1 MANVKTIGVKI
12 QAEGTKEA
20 ASAFNDVKK
29 VVKEIATLLDKK
41 FDGKSFS
48 KVAKE
53 AKVAKDSMSS
63 LGKVTER
70 SMASVI
76 TSVSTARKTV
86 RAHAE
91 AVRKAGVSD
100 RAAYQASAKA
110 LNTYTATL
118 KNTKSTAVDVASA
131 KQKLVQVLQGE
142 KQLLASVAKQQ
153 RDLAKAERASASA
166 QVDQIKAISK
176 ARGEYQGLTDTIR
189 SAGKNTKRHSKESRD
204 ALAKYLKTLRNVHS
218 TKAQIAKASGKFT
231 NSLKSETRGIRRAT
245 TATGGVTKAHNSWTI
260 AMRKTAAGIA
270 AVQGPLGPYAGR
282 LNSVATVLSG
292 ALSPMGLFVIGAGA
306 TAVVLGKMASAAAK
320 TAMEY
325 ESYHNTLKFASEGLV
340 GFESN
345 LSFVIATSREL
356 GTSLAESIKG
366 YAQLA
371 AATKN
376 TTLAGEETDN
386 IFRALSESAVVL
398 GMSND
403 DLKGSIKAVTQMISK
418 GTISSEE
425 LRGQLGERLPG
436 AMGIA
441 ARALG
446 VTTTQLGEM
455 LKRGEIIVEDFLP
468 KFAKQMREDMAGSLE
483 EASNATTR
491 TLEKM
496 RTEWDLLSV
505 SIGRS
510 VLEGINPAIQ
520 AAVDMMAIWNKGLE
534 LMRTKGISADSISP
548 ITGVMTP
555 EDAKEYLDT
564 LREWNSL
571 QDDLQVI
578 SGGFLSMFVTDAE
591 TAAAYE
597 KVDALMEKLK
607 ELKTIS
613 SDEAWFNEIA
623 DNEALLAEQAI
634 VAAAAL
640 DKEFDAIVR
649 QFEVMEKAS
658 DARAK
663 IAASYDKEHQS
674 ISNSIQKLTLSAGA
688 YSQLTSDQK
697 GYNETQ
703 ANSIEL
709 IEAELLAL
717 TGSIAAK
724 ELLVSSTTS
733 LLDALFPLK
742 AMEAEYL
749 AQKALLIEASK
760 EQGVSSFD
768 LAEALSILA
777 TNYEEAKNS
786 ASGLGAAQSKMS
798 SSTQSVLDAL
808 FPAKALVREYD
819 EAMVNLKKD
828 LEAGTVTTGEFIAV
842 QASLAAQLGR
852 DRAAIQAVSAAT
864 DQLSSSNERAANSFG
879 SLSSASSS
887 ASRSSGGWVQRPGK
901 WGGIGW
907 TMVGSSGGGGGG
919 GGGSQASSK
928 QAIEKIESFEW
939 IVKEGKATR
948 EYNKRLEELDGNLAG
963 MITRLSNLTIT
974 SAITGDA
981 ISNMLNTSASA
992 EAVAAFNSLNTVIG
1006 LGTSSI
1012 GEINASFGVLQTA
1025 LTGKTGLQAALSA
1038 ASPAELIDL
1047 LSGMNGLDK
1056 AILAADPSGLSVLL
1070 SGDNSLREAIAN
1082 ATPAE
1087 LITLLSGTDG
1097 LSEALVSATPA
1108 ELITL
1113 LSGTDGLSEAL
1124 VSATPA
1130 ELTALLN
1137 GEGGLVD
1144 ALGDGGTGAESLNT
1158 AMENLGKEL
1167 AAEKLSSNSLKTA
1180 MNDLGIELGS
1190 VITKSGTVGTALATM
1205 LSTTDAES
1213 RQEAE
1218 ATLYTAIEK
1227 RYELEMAGLEGLQKG
1242 IEGAFGN
1249 IADLQAGIATV
1260 IADIQG
1266 DVSGLIGAE
1275 ATEALRNVV
1284 TDAIVDS
1291 TASLPSIDTT
1301 QLEITAD
1308 RQAYFEAIKDEQQ
1321 NIINWQAD
1329 IATQESKIADIPGRE
1344 AALKTQ
1350 YDADYAD
1357 YTRDLGKYEAFM
1369 EWAGSRRITSYLKRT
1384 YMGSHPTG
1392 VTDKPGE
1399 PSAPSAI
1406 STEPYY
1412 TEINRLLGLQQ
1423 AESEKIKE
1431 LADAYGIDISDEIDD
1446 FIEGSEEYLDSIN
1459 SQIDALSLAKGAV
1472 EAYRD
1477 ANKELAD
1484 MMLGSAQNIGNTLAS
1499 FDQYRQTDTA
1509 TFEERFRQYY
1519 EQSQELNVLTG
1530 ADFAK
1535 GAEALNDL
1543 ATPLLELARE
1553 TFATSFVDVGF
1564 STSRDL
1570 TAPNGNT
1577 IPAGSVTGFRGDI
1590 LDYLES
1596 TLTGV
1601 KTRLEEEAPTS
1612 AEEIANTHLNSI
1624 NTRLGELN
1632 EDLKTA
1638 DQLIVDA
1645 IDLSRVATVD
1655 MLKQI
1660 RNQLGWTPDG
1670 SHANGLDYVP
1680 YDGYQATLHKGEQV
1694 LTAAEVKQSSQS
1706 NVVDITP
1713 LLQEIQALRKDVQVS
1728 NKPVVSAVRRSSKE
1742 TALVGARA

>member
-100 RAAYQASAKA
+100 KAAYQASAKA

-1108 ELITL
+1108 EL
-1113 LSGTDGLSEAL
+1113 
-1124 VSATPA
+1124 
-1130 ELTALLN
+1130 TALLN

-1728 NKPVVSAVRRSSKE
+1728 NKPVVSAVRRSGKE

>member
-786 ASGLGAAQSKMS
+786 ASGLEAAQSKMS

-919 GGGSQASSK
+919 GSQASSK

-1012 GEINASFGVLQTA
+1012 GEINASFGVLQTT
-1025 LTGKTGLQAALSA
+1025 LTGKTSLQAALSA

-1082 ATPAE
+1082 
-1087 LITLLSGTDG
+1087 
-1097 LSEALVSATPA
+1097 ATPA

>member
-100 RAAYQASAKA
+100 KAAYQASAKA

-919 GGGSQASSK
+919 GSQASSK

-1012 GEINASFGVLQTA
+1012 GEINASFGVLQTT
-1025 LTGKTGLQAALSA
+1025 LTGKTSLQAALSA

-1082 ATPAE
+1082 
-1087 LITLLSGTDG
+1087 
-1097 LSEALVSATPA
+1097 ATPA